1 MPPNHEQSNY
11 RLAEECLIRPAKIR
25 NVHRIPAELT
35 PKQAAKRYSTD
46 IREHFQVNEGELP
59 HFDVVHLGIG
69 PDAHMASL
77 FPGEPLIADRQGLA
91 AAVYV
96 EKIPQWRI
104 TLLPGV
110 LLAARNMVILAAGG
124 DKREPLEHILNG
136 QYDPLLLPGAG
147 CRAAGAAADFL
158 PRSGCRTGCHG
169 IDSGDAC
176 FLYTDSIRSGKLLT
190 ITVVGEVAL
199 FHSLHLHRAALA
211 LLCLSASVV
220 YGQFVSGSIGGRIV
234 DPTGAPVAEAD
245 IKLIHSQTGRISSAK
260 SNATGEFQFPAVPS
274 GEYNVQIEKTG
285 FQTFERRNTNLSAN
299 ERLSLGDIALV
310 LGSVA
315 ERVVV
320 EAESTPVQTAS
331 SERSAQLTSN
341 QINRS

>member
-1 MPPNHEQSNY
+1 M
-11 RLAEECLIRPAKIR
+11 
-25 NVHRIPAELT
+25 
-35 PKQAAKRYSTD
+35 
-46 IREHFQVNEGELP
+46 
-59 HFDVVHLGIG
+59 
-69 PDAHMASL
+69 
-77 FPGEPLIADRQGLA
+77 
-91 AAVYV
+91 
-96 EKIPQWRI
+96 
-104 TLLPGV
+104 
-110 LLAARNMVILAAGG
+110 
-124 DKREPLEHILNG
+124 
-136 QYDPLLLPGAG
+136 
-147 CRAAGAAADFL
+147 
-158 PRSGCRTGCHG
+158 
-169 IDSGDAC
+169 
-176 FLYTDSIRSGKLLT
+176 
-190 ITVVGEVAL
+190 

-260 SNATGEFQFPAVPS
+260 SNSTGEFQFPAVPS

-299 ERLSLGDIALV
+299 ERLSLGDIVLV
-310 LGSVA
+310 LGSVT

-341 QINRS
+341 QINKIMTRGRDVMSLMRLLPGVAYTADSESVGDNLGTALPNVQGGRK